1 MVAEARMRVGLVSEL
16 MVRNL
21 LQEGTHYSRKGLFG
35 GNSKP
40 SLLLPGA
47 EVIANALGVN
57 IGMNCVQHE
66 INNGPFPDGAPA
78 TPFIMF
84 SYECVARLQ
93 ATGVSV
99 TGVGSC
105 NSWEDKYLYR
115 KDWLF
120 DPAQGKTV
128 KQKVEVGYGIYS
140 AMNTLQ
146 KMAKKRAY
154 IDAVKLAASCSD
166 IFTQDLED
174 LPRDVVQQKQPAT
187 MDVSVGAASADAMW
201 TCQPATEARR

>member
-1 MVAEARMRVGLVSEL
+1 M
-16 MVRNL
+16 
-21 LQEGTHYSRKGLFG
+21 
-35 GNSKP
+35 
-40 SLLLPGA
+40 
-47 EVIANALGVN
+47 IANALGVN
-57 IGMNCVQHE
+57 ISMNCVQHE

-115 KDWLF
+115 NEWKN
-120 DPAQGKTV
+120 GS
-128 KQKVEVGYGIYS
+128 KQRVEVGYGIYS

-166 IFTQDLED
+166 IFHAGFG
-174 LPRDVVQQKQPAT
+174 RPAARRCAG
-187 MDVSVGAASADAMW
+187 SRASAQGAATRRCGRVNRPRGAALCGSAAVE
-201 TCQPATEARR
+201 QPVTETLSAKAQRVFPGMDWKVFGVQVMVQAATPRAVSAPCVC